1 MMTDSN
7 SNQPEKEKTGAAEI
21 AVGLEHA
28 PVAGPTF
35 HYYESQG
42 RRIWRRFLQH
52 RLAVAGGGV
61 VIMLLIMALL
71 AGFIAPHDP
80 LALDTHRRF
89 IPPLKESNYIL
100 GTDEMGRDLLSRL
113 FYGGRI
119 SLVVGVAAMFATIVT
134 GLIIGLLSGFYG
146 GKVDMILMRFTDTM
160 LCFPQVFLLL
170 VLAAFITPTVISI
183 ALIIGLTSWMEVARI
198 IRAQIQYVKEQDFVQ
213 AAFALGASEGRIM
226 FKELLPNAIAPV
238 LVSATLNVANAV
250 LMESYIS
257 FLGYGIQ
264 PPLASWGNML
274 TNAQSYFDLAPW
286 LAILPGAMI
295 TLTVMSFNFLGD
307 GLRDAL
313 DPRLRM

>member
-1 MMTDSN
+1 MTESN
-7 SNQPEKEKTGAAEI
+7 PTKIDVLNAESP
-21 AVGLEHA
+21 AGERQESPL
-28 PVAGPTF
+28 AGPTF

-61 VIMLLIMALL
+61 VILLLLMALL
-71 AGFIAPHDP
+71 ANFISPHDP
-80 LALDTHRRF
+80 LDLDTQRRF

-119 SLVVGVAAMFATIVT
+119 SLVVGVAAMFATVVT
-134 GLIIGLLSGFYG
+134 GLVIGLISGFYG
-146 GKVDMILMRFTDTM
+146 GKVDTTLMRFTDTM

-213 AAFALGASEGRIM
+213 ASFALGASEFRIM

>member
-1 MMTDSN
+1 MTESN
-7 SNQPEKEKTGAAEI
+7 PTKIDVLNAESP
-21 AVGLEHA
+21 AGERQESPL
-28 PVAGPTF
+28 AGPTF

-61 VIMLLIMALL
+61 VILLLLMALL
-71 AGFIAPHDP
+71 ANFISPHDP
-80 LALDTHRRF
+80 LDLDTQRRF

-113 FYGGRI
+113 FHGGRI
-119 SLVVGVAAMFATIVT
+119 SLVVGVAAMFATVVT
-134 GLIIGLLSGFYG
+134 GLVIGLISGFYG
-146 GKVDMILMRFTDTM
+146 GKVDTTLMRFTDTM

-213 AAFALGASEGRIM
+213 ASFALGASEFRIM

>member
-1 MMTDSN
+1 MTEIK
-7 SNQPEKEKTGAAEI
+7 QPRDDMTSTAAPQAGPET
-21 AVGLEHA
+21 A
-28 PVAGPTF
+28 PMAGPTF
-35 HYYESQG
+35 HYFESQS

-52 RLAVAGGGV
+52 RLAVAGGCV
-61 VIMLLIMALL
+61 VAVLLLMALS
-71 AGFIAPHDP
+71 AHVISPHDP
-80 LALDTHRRF
+80 LELDTQRRF
-89 IPPLKESNYIL
+89 IPPLTDPDFIL
-100 GTDEMGRDLLSRL
+100 GTDEMGRDLISRL

-134 GLIIGLLSGFYG
+134 GLIIGLMSGFYG
-146 GKVDMILMRFTDTM
+146 GKVDSALMRLTDTM

-213 AAFALGASEGRIM
+213 ASFALGASGARIM

-286 LAILPGAMI
+286 LAILPGVMI

>member
-1 MMTDSN
+1 MKTSLAATWKRYL
-7 SNQPEKEKTGAAEI
+7 QPAA
-21 AVGLEHA
+21 
-28 PVAGPTF
+28 PPQQYF
-35 HYYESQG
+35 ESQT
-42 RRIWRRFLQH
+42 RRIWRRFLKH
-52 RLAVAGGGV
+52 RLAVGGGCV
-61 VIMLLIMALL
+61 VALL
-71 AGFIAPHDP
+71 LLMVVFANVLSPHDP
-80 LALDTHRRF
+80 LSLDTQRRF
-89 IPPLKESNYIL
+89 IPPLTNSSFVL

-134 GLIIGLLSGFYG
+134 GLLIGLIAGFYG
-146 GKVDMILMRFTDTM
+146 GRVDNLLMRFTDTM

-170 VLAAFITPTVISI
+170 VLAAFVTPTVISI

-198 IRAQIQYVKEQDFVQ
+198 IRAQIQYIKEQDFIQ
-213 AAFALGASEGRIM
+213 AAFALGASEMRIM

-286 LAILPGAMI
+286 LAILPGLMI

>member
-1 MMTDSN
+1 MTDI
-7 SNQPEKEKTGAAEI
+7 NQPQNDLTRAAAPNADHESIPTAGA
-21 AVGLEHA
+21 
-28 PVAGPTF
+28 TF
-35 HYYESQG
+35 HYFESQ
-42 RRIWRRFLQH
+42 RQRIWRRFLQH
-52 RLAVAGGGV
+52 RLAVIGCSV
-61 VIMLLIMALL
+61 VVMLLLMALL
-71 AGFIAPHDP
+71 ANVISPHDP
-80 LALDTHRRF
+80 LALDTQRRF
-89 IPPLKESNYIL
+89 IPPLRDMNFVL
-100 GTDEMGRDLLSRL
+100 GTDELGRDLLSRL

-134 GLIIGLLSGFYG
+134 GLIIGLMSGFYG
-146 GKVDMILMRFTDTM
+146 GKVDTVLMRFTDTM

-213 AAFALGASEGRIM
+213 ASFALGASEARIM